1 MINKF
6 KLVKIWISIKFKIYL
21 KMETDKI
28 KLSKL
33 LRELEKIRGRHTEL
47 ISYYI
52 PAGSDLKNVS
62 ELINQ
67 EQALTRNVKN
77 KTVRK
82 NVLSALEKINQEL
95 KLYKNLPEN
104 GLVIFCGN
112 VSKDE
117 GKADIKLWT
126 IIPPEKISIKL
137 YWCDQ
142 KFELKP
148 LKELIREKNSYGI
161 ICLDKSSAD
170 IAVIS
175 GKNVNILKH
184 LNSIVPGKTRAGGQS
199 SVRFYRVRENLL
211 TAFLQKVAKTAEDL
225 LKDFNIKGIIISGPG
240 PIKENFYNEGY
251 LSNDLKKKVIGVV
264 DTSETEEPGIRE
276 TLERGRDLIKETEF
290 IKEKD
295 LLKDFFVRLSKGGGD
310 VVYGE
315 EDTIEVLSEGKAEL
329 ILVSE
334 DFKNLEKI
342 EELCEQT
349 NTKLEVISTS
359 SQEGIEFK
367 NIGGIGGIL
376 RY

>member
-1 MINKF
+1 
-6 KLVKIWISIKFKIYL
+6 VKIWISIKFKIYL

-142 KFELKP
+142 KFELNP

-310 VVYGE
+310 IVYGE

>member
-1 MINKF
+1 
-6 KLVKIWISIKFKIYL
+6 
-21 KMETDKI
+21 METDKI

-142 KFELKP
+142 KFELNP

-184 LNSIVPGKTRAGGQS
+184 LNSIVPGKTRAGGQ
-199 SVRFYRVRENLL
+199 
-211 TAFLQKVAKTAEDL
+211 
-225 LKDFNIKGIIISGPG
+225 
-240 PIKENFYNEGY
+240 
-251 LSNDLKKKVIGVV
+251 
-264 DTSETEEPGIRE
+264 
-276 TLERGRDLIKETEF
+276 
-290 IKEKD
+290 
-295 LLKDFFVRLSKGGGD
+295 
-310 VVYGE
+310 
-315 EDTIEVLSEGKAEL
+315 
-329 ILVSE
+329 
-334 DFKNLEKI
+334 
-342 EELCEQT
+342 
-349 NTKLEVISTS
+349 
-359 SQEGIEFK
+359 
-367 NIGGIGGIL
+367 
-376 RY
+376 

>member
-1 MINKF
+1 
-6 KLVKIWISIKFKIYL
+6 
-21 KMETDKI
+21 METDKI

-142 KFELKP
+142 KFELNP

-349 NTKLEVISTS
+349 NTKLEVISTA

>member
-1 MINKF
+1 M
-6 KLVKIWISIKFKIYL
+6 
-21 KMETDKI
+21 
-28 KLSKL
+28 
-33 LRELEKIRGRHTEL
+33 
-47 ISYYI
+47 
-52 PAGSDLKNVS
+52 
-62 ELINQ
+62 
-67 EQALTRNVKN
+67 
-77 KTVRK
+77 
-82 NVLSALEKINQEL
+82 
-95 KLYKNLPEN
+95 
-104 GLVIFCGN
+104 
-112 VSKDE
+112 
-117 GKADIKLWT
+117 
-126 IIPPEKISIKL
+126 
-137 YWCDQ
+137 
-142 KFELKP
+142 
-148 LKELIREKNSYGI
+148 
-161 ICLDKSSAD
+161 
-170 IAVIS
+170 
-175 GKNVNILKH
+175 
-184 LNSIVPGKTRAGGQS
+184 
-199 SVRFYRVRENLL
+199 L